1 MMEID
6 WNAQW
11 KEYGKIDRRN
21 SSTEYWDSRAPRF
34 RKKKDGPDIY
44 VEEFYRLMEPE
55 PGDTFFDMGCGSG
68 TLALPFAQKG
78 HHV

>member
-44 VEEFYRLMEPE
+44 VEEF
-55 PGDTFFDMGCGSG
+55 
-68 TLALPFAQKG
+68 
-78 HHV
+78 